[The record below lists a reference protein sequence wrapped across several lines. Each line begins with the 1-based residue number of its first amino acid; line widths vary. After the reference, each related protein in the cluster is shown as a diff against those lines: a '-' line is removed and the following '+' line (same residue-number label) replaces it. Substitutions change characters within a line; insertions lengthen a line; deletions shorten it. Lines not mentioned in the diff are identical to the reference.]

1 MRILTPKM
9 QEITKCFIISN
20 VKTHNRH
27 HVKLHGHGDDIKA
40 DDSRDCQ
47 VEVFRG
53 DHFVDDQASGA
64 VVHVI
69 WTL

>member
-1 MRILTPKM
+1 M
-9 QEITKCFIISN
+9 QEIRKCFRISN

-27 HVKLHGHGDDIKA
+27 HVKLHRHGDNIKT
-40 DDSRDCQ
+40 DDGGDCQ
-47 VEVFRG
+47 VEIFRG
-53 DHFVDDQASGA
+53 DHLVDDQASRA